1 MFTKQAMYSM
11 VFNYPSVIQLH
22 GQVCLVIDDA
32 DVAVLSKVNIG
43 QWDKPH
49 HHTTVLTNSN
59 TKHMEKKFRL

>member
-1 MFTKQAMYSM
+1 MYKELSM
-11 VFNYPSVIQLH
+11 VFNYPCIIQLH

-49 HHTTVLTNSN
+49 HHITTHCHTNIDIDID
-59 TKHMEKKFRL
+59 TKH